1 MEKGKKM
8 KMKIDREK
16 MYRERKI
23 KQLMY

>member
-1 MEKGKKM
+1 MEKRVKM